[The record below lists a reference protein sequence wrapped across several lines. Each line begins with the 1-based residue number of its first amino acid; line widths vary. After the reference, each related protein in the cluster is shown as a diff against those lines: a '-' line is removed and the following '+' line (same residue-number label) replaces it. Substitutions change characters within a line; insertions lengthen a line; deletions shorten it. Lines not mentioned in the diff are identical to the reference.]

1 MVKESPAAEFS
12 LKEKADSLYCLFHQ
26 AAGFPYLLQGAAMA
40 LEVLR
45 NSSPVFQAKIHF
57 CQKGCLLQNETSSC
71 LEENGVSQSL
81 DVPAL

>member
-12 LKEKADSLYCLFHQ
+12 PEGEGRLS
-26 AAGFPYLLQGAAMA
+26 PLLLIPPSCWLHIYFKGLAMA

-71 LEENGVSQSL
+71 LEEKWGQSK
-81 DVPAL
+81 A